1 MQIIVNFCS
10 GARTLPLQE
19 TGGASQ
25 CYDVRVVKKY
35 TDEEYA
41 ALLPKKQVGT
51 AVLFFNSKNELLVV
65 KPDYREEW
73 LVPGGAADEDESPL
87 HCALRETREEIGL
100 SAITLQLVG
109 IYFAHK
115 KGVYPDSLKFVFYG
129 GTLTDDQIASIK
141 LDTGEL
147 EEYIFMPLENALPLL
162 SPSLQKCVPKSVE
175 AIETRAVVYIE

>member
-1 MQIIVNFCS
+1 MREQSVTT
-10 GARTLPLQE
+10 R
-19 TGGASQ
+19 
-25 CYDVRVVKKY
+25 CYDGRVVKKY

-87 HCALRETREEIGL
+87 HCALRETEEEIGL
-100 SAITLQLVG
+100 KMTTLQLVG

-115 KGVYPDSLKFVFYG
+115 NGVYTDSLKFVFYG
-129 GTLTDDQIASIK
+129 GILTDDQIASIK
-141 LDTGEL
+141 LDTEEL

-162 SPSLQKCVPKSVE
+162 SPSLQKCVPRSVE
-175 AIETRAVVYIE
+175 AIKNNKVAYVE